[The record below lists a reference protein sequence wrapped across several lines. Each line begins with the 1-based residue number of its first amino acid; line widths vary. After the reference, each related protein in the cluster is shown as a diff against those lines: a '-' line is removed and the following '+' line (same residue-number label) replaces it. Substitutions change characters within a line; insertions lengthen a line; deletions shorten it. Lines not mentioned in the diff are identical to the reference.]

1 MNGYSAKT
9 EYFIFN
15 NQPKLI
21 QTKVG
26 TALKK
31 TQNCPCCTGL
41 WALAT
46 EEALGVP
53 VTPLGRMVGA
63 AG

>member
-31 TQNCPCCTGL
+31 TQNCPCCTSR
-41 WALAT
+41 
-46 EEALGVP
+46 
-53 VTPLGRMVGA
+53 TPFNNVWYLSLRQI
-63 AG
+63 